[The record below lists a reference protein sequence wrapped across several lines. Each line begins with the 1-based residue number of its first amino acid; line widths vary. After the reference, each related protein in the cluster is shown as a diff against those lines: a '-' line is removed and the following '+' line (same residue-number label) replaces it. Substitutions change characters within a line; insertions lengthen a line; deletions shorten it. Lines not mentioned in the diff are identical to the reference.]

1 MNRRF
6 VVVIFSFFNILLVA
20 QEQVKKA
27 NLKLYGFVRNDF
39 FYNSRLNKEGTDGLS
54 VLYPLEIKNDAAGND
69 LNDVPQSEMLAYGTR
84 LGVDISGL
92 DILNSATTAKIES
105 DFSGTSGMNPLF
117 RIRHAYV
124 NFNWGSTELLVG
136 QTWHPLFSAMVPTV
150 LNLNTGAPFQPF
162 ARSPQV
168 NLSYK
173 INKLKFNAAAVYQFQ
188 YSSTGIAGVSNNYIK
203 YANMPEVF
211 LGIETKNTAWV
222 IGAGAE
228 IKKIVPRTSTNLG
241 GATLKVN
248 ESLLSY
254 AGMVYAQYYNSL
266 WCVKTKT
273 TYGQNLTDLSMLGG
287 YAVSR
292 LDTIS
297 GQQNYS
303 AFNVISAWINITY
316 GKKWQVGLFTG
327 FTQNLGTDKALYE
340 KQALLSIYGSGV
352 SGNQM
357 IGAMYKV
364 SPQLSYNLSHFRIG
378 LEYDYTLAE
387 WGDVTLR
394 DGIVRNTK
402 DVLNHRLLAFIA
414 YYF

>member
-1 MNRRF
+1 MDRRF
-6 VVVIFSFFNILLVA
+6 VVVVFLFLNTMLIA
-20 QEQVKKA
+20 QEQIKKA
-27 NLKLYGFVRNDF
+27 NFKLYGFVRNDF

-84 LGVDISGL
+84 LGVDVSGL

-136 QTWHPLFSAMVPTV
+136 QTWHPFFIGMVPTV

-168 NLSYK
+168 TISYK
-173 INKLKFNAAAVYQFQ
+173 INKLKFTGAALYQFQ
-188 YSSTGIAGVSNNYIK
+188 YSSTGVSGTSSNYIK
-203 YANMPEVF
+203 YANMPELF
-211 LGIETKNTAWV
+211 LGIENKNTSWI

-228 IKKIVPRTSTNLG
+228 MKKIVPRTSTTVG
-241 GATLKVN
+241 GSTLKVN

-254 AGMVYAQYYNSL
+254 GGNIYAQYSNSL
-266 WCVKTKT
+266 FCIKTKT
-273 TYGQNLTDLSMLGG
+273 SYGQNLSDLSMLGG
-287 YAVSR
+287 YGVSS

-297 GQQNYS
+297 GKQNYTS
-303 AFNVISAWINITY
+303 FNMISAWINATY
-316 GKKWQVGLFTG
+316 GKKWQVGLFAG
-327 FTQNLGTDKALYE
+327 YTQNLGTDKALYE
-340 KQALLSIYGSGV
+340 TTSGVSIYGNGV

-357 IGAMYKV
+357 IGCMYKI
-364 SPQLSYNLSHFRIG
+364 SPQLSYNPNNFRIG
-378 LEYDYTLAE
+378 LEYDYTIAE
-387 WGDVTLR
+387 WGDVTPI
-394 DGIVRNTK
+394 DGVVRNAK
-402 DVLNHRLLAFIA
+402 NVLNHRILGFIA